1 MKLTNE
7 NALIGSL
14 LGSKAI
20 EQLPRFAA
28 VENELAKHVGLPISF
43 LPLINNK
50 DKIFDSEIKQTNEV
64 WVTGDE
70 DVELWMADK
79 AKPESAQFFPL
90 SFKSTADQD
99 WYLLPWEPMINIEAS
114 ARIAERY
121 IAKAGK
127 NQIGSIKERWSLD
140 DYNITITGAFY
151 GQKIRGSMA
160 ETYPRYE
167 MERLR
172 DYLLTA
178 EAIQVKCEPLQI
190 LNINRVAITSVNF
203 PFTKG
208 ESVQAYEIKAKS
220 DFPYNLIY
228 KRKKKYTITM
238 GDWTSE
244 FIK

>member
-20 EQLPRFAA
+20 EQLPRFEA
-28 VENELAKHVGLPISF
+28 VQNELAKHVSVPISF
-43 LPLINNK
+43 LPTINK
-50 DKIFDSEIKQTNEV
+50 QDKLA
-64 WVTGDE
+64 TGE
-70 DVELWMADK
+70 KYNDVELWMADK

-114 ARIAERY
+114 TRIAERY
-121 IAKAGK
+121 IAKTGK

-228 KRKKKYTITM
+228 KRKKKYTVV
-238 GDWTSE
+238 GGNYE
-244 FIK
+244 FLEIIK

>member
-7 NALIGSL
+7 NILIGSL

-20 EQLPRFAA
+20 EQLPRFEA
-28 VENELAKHVGLPISF
+28 VQNELAKHVTPPISF
-43 LPLINNK
+43 LPLSSKK
-50 DKIFDSEIKQTNEV
+50 DSLAD
-64 WVTGDE
+64 GDNYN
-70 DVELWMADK
+70 DVELWVTDK

-99 WYLLPWEPMINIEAS
+99 WYLLPWEPMINIDIP
-114 ARIAERY
+114 ARIAERH

-151 GQKIRGSMA
+151 GHKIRGSVQ

-172 DYLLTA
+172 NYLLSA

-190 LNINRVAITSVNF
+190 LNINKIAIMSVNF

-228 KRKKKYTITM
+228 KRKKNYTLTM

>member
-1 MKLTNE
+1 MNLTNE
-7 NALIGSL
+7 NMLLASL
-14 LGSKAI
+14 MGSKAV
-20 EQLPRFAA
+20 EQLPRFEQ
-28 VENELAKHVGLPISF
+28 VENELNKHVLPPISF
-43 LPLINNK
+43 LPTLNK
-50 DKIFDSEIKQTNEV
+50 RESIVK
-64 WVTGDE
+64 GDDYAAQE
-70 DVELWMADK
+70 QWIADK
-79 AKPESAQFFPL
+79 AKPETAQFFPF
-90 SFKSTADQD
+90 SFRSSKDEN
-99 WYLLPWEPMINIEAS
+99 WYLLPWEPLINIEANT
-114 ARIAERY
+114 RIAERY

-140 DYNITITGAFY
+140 DFNIIITGAFY
-151 GQKIRGSMA
+151 GQKLRGSMA

-172 DYLLTA
+172 DYLLTP
-178 EAIQVKCEPLQI
+178 EALEVKCEPLQI
-190 LNINRVAITSVNF
+190 LNINKIAITSVNF

-228 KRKKKYTITM
+228 KRKKNYTLTM

>member
-20 EQLPRFAA
+20 EQLPRFEA
-28 VENELAKHVGLPISF
+28 VQNELAKHVSVPISF
-43 LPLINNK
+43 LPTINK
-50 DKIFDSEIKQTNEV
+50 QDSLADGENYN
-64 WVTGDE
+64 

-79 AKPESAQFFPL
+79 AKPESAQFFPF
-90 SFKSTADQD
+90 SFKRRDETD

-114 ARIAERY
+114 TRIAERY

-172 DYLLTA
+172 DYLLTP
-178 EAIQVKCEPLQI
+178 EALDVKCEPLQI

-228 KRKKKYTITM
+228 KRKKKYTVEV
-238 GDWTSE
+238 GNYE
-244 FIK
+244 FLETIK

>member
-1 MKLTNE
+1 MNFTNE
-7 NALIGSL
+7 DALIGSL

-20 EQLPRFAA
+20 EQLPRFEA
-28 VENELAKHVGLPISF
+28 VENELAKHVMPQVSF
-43 LPLINNK
+43 LPFFK
-50 DKIFDSEIKQTNEV
+50 KREKIADGE
-64 WVTGDE
+64 DYE

-79 AKPESAQFFPL
+79 AKPESSQFFPL

-99 WYLLPWEPMINIEAS
+99 WYLLPWEPLINIEAS
-114 ARIAERY
+114 TRIAERY

-140 DYNITITGAFY
+140 DFNITITGAFY

-190 LNINRVAITSVNF
+190 LNINKIAIMSVNF

-228 KRKKKYTITM
+228 KRKKNYTINM
-238 GDWTSE
+238 GDWQSE

>member
-20 EQLPRFAA
+20 EQLPRFEA
-28 VENELAKHVGLPISF
+28 VQNELAKHVSVPISF
-43 LPLINNK
+43 LPTINK
-50 DKIFDSEIKQTNEV
+50 QDKLA
-64 WVTGDE
+64 TGE
-70 DVELWMADK
+70 KYNDVELWMADK

-90 SFKSTADQD
+90 SFKSTADKD
-99 WYLLPWEPMINIEAS
+99 WYLLPWEPLINIEAS
-114 ARIAERY
+114 TRIAERY

-140 DYNITITGAFY
+140 DFNITITGAFY

-228 KRKKKYTITM
+228 KRKKKYTVEV
-238 GDWTSE
+238 GNYE
-244 FIK
+244 FLETIK